1 MKTLL
6 TVFALDDERIDISLA
21 AKKIGA
27 SQKTFDA
34 PAKTVG
40 SPAKT
45 IGSSAKTVGSSVVE
59 LDSAGNAAQSSFMK
73 VETVLTGVGKTQAA
87 GTLALALRDI
97 RPDYVLNI
105 GTVGTYRHRQ
115 GDILVARRFID
126 RDMTHLPIDDIA
138 RDIDMSALSFA
149 PHLPSIIDGQE
160 SLQPI
165 TINTGDNFVTS
176 EDEDL
181 GCDAVDMEA
190 FAEAWVCR
198 KAGVPFLS
206 VKYVT
211 DILGQ
216 NSIRIWA
223 DRLRHAREA
232 LTAYFE
238 KYADRI
244 EQDVS

>member
-6 TVFALDDERIDISLA
+6 TVFALKEERIDIALPQEY
-21 AKKIGA
+21 I
-27 SQKTFDA
+27 KTSGISANA
-34 PAKTVG
+34 PG
-40 SPAKT
+40 
-45 IGSSAKTVGSSVVE
+45 I
-59 LDSAGNAAQSSFMK
+59 N
-73 VETVLTGVGKTQAA
+73 VETILTGVGKTQAA
-87 GTLALALRDI
+87 GTLALAIRDI
-97 RPDYVLNI
+97 KPDYVLNI

-115 GDILVARRFID
+115 GDILVARHFID
-126 RDMTHLPIDDIA
+126 RDMQRLPISDTA
-138 RDIDMSALSFA
+138 RDIDISALSFA
-149 PHLPSIIDGQE
+149 PHLPSIINGAE
-160 SLQPI
+160 SFEPV

-216 NSIRIWA
+216 NSIDIWA

-232 LTAYFE
+232 LTAYFG
-238 KYADRI
+238 KYSI
-244 EQDVS
+244 FE

>member
-6 TVFALDDERIDISLA
+6 TVFALKEEKIDIALA
-21 AKKIGA
+21 GIN
-27 SQKTFDA
+27 
-34 PAKTVG
+34 V
-40 SPAKT
+40 
-45 IGSSAKTVGSSVVE
+45 
-59 LDSAGNAAQSSFMK
+59 L
-73 VETVLTGVGKTQAA
+73 TVLTGVGKTQAA
-87 GTLALALRDI
+87 GTLALAIRDI

-115 GDILVARRFID
+115 GDILVARHFID
-126 RDMTHLPIDDIA
+126 RDMTHLPIHDIA
-138 RDIDMSALSFA
+138 RDINMSALSFA
-149 PHLPSIIDGQE
+149 PHLPSVINGE
-160 SLQPI
+160 ASFNPV

-211 DILGQ
+211 DILGR
-216 NSIRIWA
+216 NSIEIWA
-223 DRLRHAREA
+223 DRLHHAREA
-232 LTAYFE
+232 LSTYF
-238 KYADRI
+238 YNHSTGI
-244 EQDVS
+244 M

>member
-6 TVFALDDERIDISLA
+6 TVFALKEERIDIALPQND
-21 AKKIGA
+21 I
-27 SQKTFDA
+27 KTAGISANA
-34 PAKTVG
+34 PG
-40 SPAKT
+40 
-45 IGSSAKTVGSSVVE
+45 I
-59 LDSAGNAAQSSFMK
+59 N
-73 VETVLTGVGKTQAA
+73 VETILTGVGKTQAA
-87 GTLALALRDI
+87 GTLALAIRDI
-97 RPDYVLNI
+97 KPDYVLNI

-115 GDILVARRFID
+115 GDILVARHFID
-126 RDMTHLPIDDIA
+126 RDMQRLPISDTA
-138 RDIDMSALSFA
+138 RDIDITAHSFA
-149 PHLPSIIDGQE
+149 PHLPSIINGAE
-160 SLQPI
+160 SFEPV

-216 NSIRIWA
+216 NSIDIWA

-232 LTAYFE
+232 LTAYLGKYSIFE
-238 KYADRI
+238 
-244 EQDVS
+244 

>member
-6 TVFALDDERIDISLA
+6 TVFALKEERIDIALPQND
-21 AKKIGA
+21 I
-27 SQKTFDA
+27 KTAGRSANA
-34 PAKTVG
+34 PG
-40 SPAKT
+40 
-45 IGSSAKTVGSSVVE
+45 I
-59 LDSAGNAAQSSFMK
+59 N
-73 VETVLTGVGKTQAA
+73 VETILTGVGKTQAA

-115 GDILVARRFID
+115 GDILVARHFID
-126 RDMTHLPIDDIA
+126 RDMQRLPISDTT
-138 RDIDMSALSFA
+138 RDIDVSAMSFA
-149 PHLPSIIDGQE
+149 PHLPSIINGSE
-160 SLQPI
+160 SFEPV

-216 NSIRIWA
+216 NSIDIWA

-232 LTAYFE
+232 LTAYFG
-238 KYADRI
+238 KYSI
-244 EQDVS
+244 FE

>member
-6 TVFALDDERIDISLA
+6 AVFALKEEEIDL
-21 AKKIGA
+21 
-27 SQKTFDA
+27 
-34 PAKTVG
+34 
-40 SPAKT
+40 
-45 IGSSAKTVGSSVVE
+45 SVP
-59 LDSAGNAAQSSFMK
+59 NIM

-87 GTLALALRDI
+87 GTLALAIRDI
-97 RPDYVLNI
+97 HPHFVLNI

-115 GDILVARRFID
+115 GDILVARHFID
-126 RDMTHLPIDDIA
+126 RDMTHLPISNAA
-138 RDIDMSALSFA
+138 RDINMTPSSFGFF
-149 PHLPSIIDGQE
+149 LPSIINGEE
-160 SLQPI
+160 SFDPV

-216 NSIRIWA
+216 NSIDIWA

-232 LTAYFE
+232 LSTYFHNHS
-238 KYADRI
+238 I
-244 EQDVS
+244 GIM